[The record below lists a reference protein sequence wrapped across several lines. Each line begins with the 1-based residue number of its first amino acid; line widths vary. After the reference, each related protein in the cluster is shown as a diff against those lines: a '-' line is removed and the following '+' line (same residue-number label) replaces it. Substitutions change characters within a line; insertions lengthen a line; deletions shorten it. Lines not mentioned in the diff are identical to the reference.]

1 MAGFTNLNTRAVPL
15 PMEDIDTDQII
26 PARFLKS
33 TSKLGFGK
41 NLFRDWRYDASDE
54 KIEDFVLNNKRYEGE
69 VLVAGR
75 NFGCGSS
82 REHAAWA
89 IGDYGFKVV
98 ISSFFADIF
107 KNNALNNGILPITVE
122 QDTLHE
128 IFKAIEENPEVTFD
142 VNLQAQSLSVG
153 EGKIK
158 LNFEIEAFKKQCLLN
173 GMDTIDYLISKRDI
187 IQKFQQQHIV
197 Y

>member
-1 MAGFTNLNTRAVPL
+1 MAAFVNFKTTAVPL

-33 TSKLGFGK
+33 TSKLGFGE
-41 NLFRDWRYDASDE
+41 NLFRDWRYDAQDQ
-54 KIEDFVLNNKRYEGE
+54 KIEDFVLNNETYGGE

-122 QDTLHE
+122 QDVLHE
-128 IFKAIEENPEVTFD
+128 IFKVIEENPAATFD
-142 VNLQAQSLSVG
+142 VNLQAQSMSIEG
-153 EGKIK
+153 GKINV
-158 LNFEIEAFKKQCLLN
+158 NFSIEPFKKQCLLN
-173 GMDTIDYLISKRDI
+173 GMDTIDYLISKRDVI
-187 IQKFQQQHIV
+187 EKFQQQHIV